1 MTVPILVAIFAVVAL
16 ILFVR
21 ASRAFFWESYARG
34 TLDVLLGI
42 ILILGAITAALL
54 GMALNSYERVTDDQ
68 HVANVEI
75 EKKGDLF
82 NVMLTYP
89 GAKFQAFEMR
99 GDDWQID
106 ARVLKWK
113 GIAYLMGFDTIYR
126 LDRIGGRYRSVE
138 DEKTKP
144 RTVYALNPPDR
155 FDVWELAR
163 NAMEWLPGVDAAYG
177 SSNYLPMVAGGTYE
191 VRIAPAGLVTRPTN
205 EIAKKAIAGW
215 K

>member
-34 TLDVLLGI
+34 TLDVLLGLF
-42 ILILGAITAALL
+42 LILAAIATALL
-54 GMALNSYERVTDDQ
+54 GAALSSYDRVTDEQ
-68 HVANVEI
+68 HVASVEI

-99 GDDWQID
+99 GDDFQVD
-106 ARVLKWK
+106 ARILKWK
-113 GIAYLMGFDTIYR
+113 GIAYLMGFDTVYR
-126 LDRIGGRYRSVE
+126 LDRIGGRYRNVE

-144 RTVYALNPPDR
+144 RTVYALN
-155 FDVWELAR
+155 
-163 NAMEWLPGVDAAYG
+163 
-177 SSNYLPMVAGGTYE
+177 
-191 VRIAPAGLVTRPTN
+191 
-205 EIAKKAIAGW
+205 
-215 K
+215 